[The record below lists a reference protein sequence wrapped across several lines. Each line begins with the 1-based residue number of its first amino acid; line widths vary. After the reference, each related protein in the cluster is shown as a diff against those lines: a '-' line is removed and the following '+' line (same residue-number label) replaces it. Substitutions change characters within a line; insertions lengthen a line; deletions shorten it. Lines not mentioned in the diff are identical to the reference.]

1 MALKVAVLPITP
13 MAQNCSILVDE
24 ASGRAAVVDPGGEVA
39 RIRAALSELGVTAE
53 KILLTH
59 GHIDHAGGAAELA
72 EALAIPVEGPNQAD
86 EFLLKRL
93 DKAGAQFGMP
103 EARPVT
109 PDRWLAEGDRVEFG
123 GLSLDV
129 LQVPGHTPG
138 HVVFV
143 HGPSRLAVVGDTL
156 FAGSVGRTDLPYGDG
171 ELLLSGIKGKLL
183 PLGDDF
189 NILPGHGPASTIG
202 RERQSNPFLQG

>member
-1 MALKVAVLPITP
+1 
-13 MAQNCSILVDE
+13 
-24 ASGRAAVVDPGGEVA
+24 
-39 RIRAALSELGVTAE
+39 VTAE

-72 EALAIPVEGPNQAD
+72 EALSVPVEGPNQAD

-109 PDRWLAEGDRVEFG
+109 PGRWLSEGDTVQFG
-123 GLSLDV
+123 GLQLDV

-138 HVVFV
+138 SIAFV
-143 HGPSRLAVVGDTL
+143 HKPSKLAIVGDAL
-156 FAGSVGRTDLPYGDG
+156 FAGSVGRTDLEYGDG
-171 ELLLSGIKGKLL
+171 PLLISGIKAKLL
-183 PLGDDF
+183 PLGDAF
-189 NILPGHGPASTIG
+189 SILPGHGPASTIG
-202 RERQSNPFLQG
+202 RERRSNPFLRG